1 MNRIIALF
9 GLLMLS
15 SCFNSERN
23 CADFKTGTYEFESF
37 INGALVTSR
46 FIRNDSIE
54 IEKFMGKTDTS
65 SIRWINDCEY
75 ILKNLNPE
83 SMAEEKQIHIKILTT
98 TKNGYTFEY
107 GQVGDPKKA
116 RGKVKKVSSD

>member
-9 GLLMLS
+9 GLLVLS

-37 INGALVTSR
+37 INGELVTSR

>member
-75 ILKNLNPE
+75 ILKNMNPE
-83 SMAEEKQIHIKILTT
+83 SMSEEKAIHMKILTT
-98 TKNGYTFEY
+98 TKDGYTFEY
-107 GQVGDPKKA
+107 GQVGETRKSK
-116 RGKVKKVSSD
+116 GEVVKIGD